1 MRAWNYIQIFIFV
14 RIKQEI
20 YIFFEFISITS
31 NLIWF
36 LACELLWCYSL
47 RQCIVTFVI
56 WMFIAYKEL
65 FIVNLTQVEGFLYF
79 RLFKLL
85 NGAHFTWWWIW
96 SFNLLWFSWII
107 LAFNIITS
115 AWRLLGIEVFLRLC
129 GERVLNEL
137 QRRLAF
143 LEKYAR
149 RCNGLF
155 IEGKKTYILV
165 IYAWLFSSGITAHG
179 TFLFSYLLQRI
190 TI

>member
-20 YIFFEFISITS
+20 YIFFEFFSIT
-31 NLIWF
+31 NHLIRF
-36 LACELLWCYSL
+36 LACELLWCNSL
-47 RQCIVTFVI
+47 RQWIIKLVI
-56 WMFIAYKEL
+56 WMLIAYKEL
-65 FIVNLTQVEGFLYF
+65 FLINLTQVECFLYF
-79 RLFKLL
+79 CFFKLL
-85 NGAHFTWWWIW
+85 NRAHFTWWWIW

-165 IYAWLFSSGITAHG
+165 IYAWLFSFGITSHG
-179 TFLFSYLLQRI
+179 TFLFSYLLHRI